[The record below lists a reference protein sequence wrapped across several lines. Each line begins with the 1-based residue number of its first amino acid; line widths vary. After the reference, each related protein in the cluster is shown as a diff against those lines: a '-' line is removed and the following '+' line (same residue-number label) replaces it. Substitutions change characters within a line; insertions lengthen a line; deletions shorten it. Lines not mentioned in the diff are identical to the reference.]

1 MGNSYQMRVF
11 LPITQIVQIVVQQVN
26 TNARKPYPQYLV
38 RQRWRLFRKQQYR
51 QEKAQKDAN
60 NKKTTHNPLNKFTIT
75 ENVRPLK

>member
-1 MGNSYQMRVF
+1 MRVF

-26 TNARKPYPQYLV
+26 TNAHKPYPQYLV
-38 RQRWRLFRKQQYR
+38 RQRWRFFRKQQYR

>member
-1 MGNSYQMRVF
+1 MSNSYQMRVF
-11 LPITQIVQIVVQQVN
+11 LPITQIVQILVQQVN
-26 TNARKPYPQYLV
+26 TNAHKPYPQYLV

>member
-26 TNARKPYPQYLV
+26 TNAHKPYPQYLV

-51 QEKAQKDAN
+51 QEKAQKDTN